1 MNTFHEMVNKFA
13 AQIRSSDIIEIDD
26 IPNIDL
32 YMDQV
37 TTFMDKGLSQYKRNE
52 QDKVLTKTMINNYT
66 KAKIFPPPIRKKYTR
81 THLMLLIM
89 IYHLKSIL
97 SIKDIGVL
105 FDSALRE
112 PDKMKQEKQIELIY
126 KGFIALQ
133 KSTQKYLADS
143 AEGKPDESYYGRE
156 NIVQFQDDEMKRIM
170 VTLALVIRANEE
182 KRLAD
187 KALDSYF

>member
-81 THLMLLIM
+81 SHLMLLIM

-112 PDKMKQEKQIELIY
+112 PDKVKQEKQIELIY
-126 KGFIALQ
+126 KGFVALQ

-143 AEGKPDESYYGRE
+143 ADGKPDESYYGRE

-182 KRLAD
+182 KRLAE

>member
-126 KGFIALQ
+126 KGFVALQ

-182 KRLAD
+182 KRLAE